1 MTTRHDGPHLRRQLL
16 TWLLG
21 PLVLLLVLDSAA
33 AWWSAQ
39 RFANLAYDRALHE
52 IGREIALHVHLTEGR
67 LRLDLPQDA
76 SKVLLTDAEDRLHFR
91 VLGPDGALLGGDAQL
106 PPPRQPNA
114 GAPAF
119 YADHVGADPV
129 RMMVARLPVNGSNG
143 ADNTGAAHGSSSPNS
158 AKSPGG
164 GMGSGGSAS
173 ASASAPAPAAS
184 ASGTATAPATPP
196 ASAQAAA
203 PPTVLVQVAETLNKR
218 QRLAWE
224 AVGNVVLPQLLL
236 IVMATAVVWFGV
248 ARGLQPLERLR
259 RAVSDRSHL
268 DLSPL
273 PTDGAPGEVRPLV
286 DEVND
291 LLARLGRTFD
301 FQNRFVAD
309 AAHQLKTPV
318 SGLKAQIE
326 LALREND
333 PERVRHSLAQL
344 YISADRLSRLVRQ
357 LLSLARNEP
366 GALDSMQ
373 LQPLDLNAF
382 ALEVS
387 MDWVPEALKRHID
400 LGFEGHGHPLVIAAD
415 RDRLRELINNLI
427 DNAIRYSQA
436 NGRVTVRLSPHDG
449 EAGHGHCR
457 LSISDD
463 GPSIPVEE
471 RARIFERFH
480 RLLGTQ
486 EDGSGLGLAIVSEI
500 ATLHSARITL
510 EEDTD
515 GVGNTFSVIF
525 RLLPADA

>member
-1 MTTRHDGPHLRRQLL
+1 MRRDGPHLRRQLL

-39 RFANLAYDRALHE
+39 RFANLAYDRALQE
-52 IGREIALHVHLTEGR
+52 IGREIALHVHLSGGR
-67 LRLDLPQDA
+67 PRLDLPQNA
-76 SKVLLTDAEDRLHFR
+76 SKVLLTDTEDRLYFR
-91 VLGPDGALLGGDAQL
+91 VLAADGTLLGGDAQL
-106 PPPRQPNA
+106 PPPREARA
-114 GAPAF
+114 GGLSF
-119 YADHVGADPV
+119 YGDQMGPDAV
-129 RMMVARLPVNGSNG
+129 RMMVARLPVTNG
-143 ADNTGAAHGSSSPNS
+143 ASATAEAGSSTGA
-158 AKSPGG
+158 
-164 GMGSGGSAS
+164 
-173 ASASAPAPAAS
+173 PA
-184 ASGTATAPATPP
+184 GKGR
-196 ASAQAAA
+196 AAA
-203 PPTVLVQVAETLNKR
+203 APTVLVQVAETLNKR
-218 QRLAWE
+218 RRLAWE

-248 ARGLQPLERLR
+248 ARGLRPLERLR

-273 PTDGAPGEVRPLV
+273 PTDVAPGEVRPLV

-326 LALREND
+326 LALRETD

-400 LGFEGHGHPLVIAAD
+400 LGFEGHGQPLMIDAD

-436 NGRVTVRLSPHDG
+436 NGRVTVRLAPDDG
-449 EAGHGHCR
+449 EAGQGHCR

-463 GPSIPVEE
+463 GRSIPVEE

-500 ATLHSARITL
+500 ATLHRARITL

-525 RLLPADA
+525 KLLPQPLSAG